1 MMFCRYKNLR
11 NWCEFLGLCLCLC
24 CRKREPT
31 AAAAA
36 EKPWNH
42 QSPVRAEPQWSHTSR
57 RWWTVSPDLTA
68 HINTVG
74 DNMVQQRSVGKNK
87 SSTMS
92 FQNISLKTRA
102 QQPGLKQYSKI
113 LPFTQLTRKL
123 KLKLDMWVI
132 IALRSLPKKNLPKV
146 KLGILEIY
154 LNSAKEVKGSTDIAK
169 KNIYIYGQTCV
180 FKESFYHFKPSCY
193 ISQPLQSQRKL
204 KSQSVIFIVH
214 CFLLFGATEVH
225 RGINVSWQEK

>member
-31 AAAAA
+31 AAAAAA

-169 KNIYIYGQTCV
+169 KKYIYIWPNVCV
-180 FKESFYHFKPSCY
+180 QRIILSF
-193 ISQPLQSQRKL
+193 
-204 KSQSVIFIVH
+204 
-214 CFLLFGATEVH
+214 
-225 RGINVSWQEK
+225 